1 MHEVALAEEVL
12 HIVGI
17 EAERHGLSRVTEIGL
32 SIGAWSCVVP
42 EALAF
47 ALEAVLAGSVASG
60 ARLDLESVPGRL
72 RCGECDNEYAPEDR
86 YEPCP
91 ACGRFGPQV
100 IAGNDMIVRRVA
112 GA

>member
-12 HIVGI
+12 RIVGA
-17 EAERHGLSRVTEIGL
+17 EAAKHGLTRVTEIGL
-32 SIGAWSCVVP
+32 AIGAWSCVVP

-47 ALEAVLAGSVASG
+47 ALEAALVDSVAAG
-60 ARLDLESVPGRL
+60 AALRIDTVPGRL
-72 RCGECDNEYAPEDR
+72 RCGECGVEYAPDDR

-100 IAGNDMIVRRVA
+100 IAGSDMIVRRVA